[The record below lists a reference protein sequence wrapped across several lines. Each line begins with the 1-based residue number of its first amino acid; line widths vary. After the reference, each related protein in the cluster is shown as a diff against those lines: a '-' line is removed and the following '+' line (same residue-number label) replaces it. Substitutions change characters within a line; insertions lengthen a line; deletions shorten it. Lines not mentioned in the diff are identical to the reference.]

1 MNLVLHSDLVIENGI
16 LAKDLDIEGNW
27 RYGQDAM
34 TEYANNGEL
43 YITRDLYLRRIVREP
58 RNKGLKDLLLRVGD
72 VESAGYSYV
81 YDENNLQSSGWGSN
95 EDADEEQRLLFGE
108 QSLMS
113 YPKPVLL
120 IMKLLSSLHRDDMI
134 VVDFFSGSATT
145 AEAVMRLQLLHD
157 SLRYICIQ
165 LPENLDESLIN
176 ATGDD
181 KKSVKKL
188 IDFLDSVNRPHFL
201 DQLGIERII
210 RAAKKIKE
218 ENPETVAD
226 LGFKHYTLKTVDEQ
240 TLDKLQRF
248 DNSGFVTDKTV
259 YDLFG
264 TNTVLTTWLI
274 HDGYSFVNKCKKIDL
289 AGYTAYWCENH
300 LYLID
305 PNMEEEAVKALIDRY
320 NSDGSFSPKNI
331 VVFGYSFNY
340 VNMENLRTNVKILKD
355 SAKNLTINLDIR
367 Y

>member
-1 MNLVLHSDLVIENGI
+1 M
-16 LAKDLDIEGNW
+16 
-27 RYGQDAM
+27 
-34 TEYANNGEL
+34 
-43 YITRDLYLRRIVREP
+43 
-58 RNKGLKDLLLRVGD
+58 
-72 VESAGYSYV
+72 
-81 YDENNLQSSGWGSN
+81 
-95 EDADEEQRLLFGE
+95 
-108 QSLMS
+108 
-113 YPKPVLL
+113 
-120 IMKLLSSLHRDDMI
+120 
-134 VVDFFSGSATT
+134 
-145 AEAVMRLQLLHD
+145 
-157 SLRYICIQ
+157 
-165 LPENLDESLIN
+165 
-176 ATGDD
+176 
-181 KKSVKKL
+181 
-188 IDFLDSVNRPHFL
+188 
-201 DQLGIERII
+201 
-210 RAAKKIKE
+210 
-218 ENPETVAD
+218 
-226 LGFKHYTLKTVDEQ
+226 
-240 TLDKLQRF
+240 QRF